1 MINNEINFTQTALFY
16 KLRGAFSFFFNAHK
30 TRSVTGSRIEYVPAV
45 VYRVAGRRAAP
56 ADEVNGVVEVKNTK
70 KNHKL

>member
-1 MINNEINFTQTALFY
+1 M
-16 KLRGAFSFFFNAHK
+16 RGIFVLFFNAHK

-56 ADEVNGVVEVKNTK
+56 VDEVNGVGEVKKNK
-70 KNHKL
+70 NNHKL